1 MKTKIAIACQGG
13 GSHAAFTAGALQTLM
28 ENNVQNEFEIMSL
41 SGTSGGA
48 LCAALV
54 WYALKKGD
62 NPAEK
67 LAQFWQDNTA
77 QTYMERL
84 FNDSVIGTLE
94 LTTRGL
100 LPQFN
105 VSPASPMLEF
115 WRSLTTK
122 TLGLRSRFTDFRAL
136 LETHFNFA
144 EITAWGIQP
153 EPPILLLGASNI
165 LTGKLTRFNSSREPL
180 IVEHLLASCAIPN
193 LFPAVEIGN
202 NAYWD
207 GLFAD
212 NPPLVSV
219 TNPEFIGSS
228 ANVPQEIWI
237 IKLNPTRRDSAPI
250 TISDIV
256 DRRNELEG
264 NVSIFQSLRTIELIN
279 DFLLEGAF
287 DQEFLRRYHV
297 KEPIKIPK
305 SFAEKDNKPYYIPFI
320 EMSTD
325 LQNVLDYES
334 KLDRNPKLI
343 NQLIEDGKQQAKKFL
358 KVRPEGISSLN

>member
-13 GSHAAFTAGALQTLM
+13 GSHAAFTAGVFQALI
-28 ENNVQNEFEIMSL
+28 ENNIQDEFEITSL
-41 SGTSGGA
+41 SGTSGGG

-54 WYALKKGD
+54 WYALKKGE
-62 NPAEK
+62 NPVER
-67 LAQFWQDNTA
+67 LVNFWQDNTA

-84 FNDSVIGTLE
+84 FNDSMMRTLE
-94 LTTRGL
+94 LTTRGV

-105 VSPASPMLEF
+105 ISPASPILEF
-115 WRSLTTK
+115 WLSLTTK
-122 TLGLRSRFTDFRAL
+122 TLGLRSQFTDLRKL
-136 LETHFNFA
+136 LETHFDFA
-144 EITAWGIQP
+144 EIAAWGSQQ

-165 LTGKLTRFNSSREPL
+165 LTGKLTRFNSAHEPL
-180 IVEHLLASCAIPN
+180 IVEHLLASCAIPK

-212 NPPLVSV
+212 NPPLVGV
-219 TNPEFIGSS
+219 ANPELVGSS
-228 ANVPQEIWI
+228 ADVPQEIWV
-237 IKLNPTRRDSAPI
+237 IKLNPTRRNSAPI

-264 NVSIFQSLRTIELIN
+264 NVSIFQNLRTIELIN

-287 DQEFLRRYHV
+287 DRQFLQRYHI

-305 SFAEKDNKPYYIPFI
+305 SFAEKDDRPYYIPFI
-320 EMSTD
+320 EMSAD
-325 LQNVLDYES
+325 LQNALDYES

-343 NQLIEDGKQQAKKFL
+343 HQLMEDGKRQAKRFL
-358 KVRPEGISSLN
+358 EVRPEGISSLN